1 MTIGTRALAVAL
13 IAEGAILLAAGPA
26 FAQRAP
32 RGQQRA
38 AQPAQPA
45 TPAQPGQPQ
54 LTLSNA
60 ERAALQP
67 LIVAHSAATSGPE
80 EGRAA
85 AWAQVQALLPA
96 AQAAAQG
103 NDARY
108 LVARVQL
115 AAAFQA
121 NDDAQKMAALDALIA
136 AAATPTAELPRYL
149 EARAQLAFAAQDF
162 AGAERAYVRL
172 LEVAPGN
179 QQAAGNLAIVR
190 RRMGNSSGAIETV
203 LQSIAAAEAGGGVAE
218 EILYRRARDTAYTSR
233 DRRAAEFAV
242 RLARNYPTAT
252 NWSDAIRLY
261 RDIHQPSAALTL
273 DTFRLAHA
281 AGAIRGAND
290 YLVFAQALEAAGLP
304 GETKAVLD
312 QAAQRG
318 VIRAGDAT
326 VAQMLAT
333 ATRRISE
340 DRAGLP
346 AQIAQARTSS
356 QGRSARAAADA
367 LYGYGRYAEAAELYR
382 LAATKTGE
390 DPNILRLRLGAAL
403 AMAGRRAEAEAAL
416 GAVTGNTSE
425 LAKLWLAWL
434 GRRAG

>member
-45 TPAQPGQPQ
+45 QPGQPQ
-54 LTLSNA
+54 LALSNA
-60 ERAALQP
+60 ERAALAP
-67 LIVAHSAATSGPE
+67 LIAAHSAATSGPE

-115 AAAFQA
+115 ALAYRGT
-121 NDDAQKMAALDALIA
+121 DDAAKMAALDALIA
-136 AAATPTAELPRYL
+136 AAATPQTELTRYLGARAEL
-149 EARAQLAFAAQDF
+149 AFNAQDF

-172 LEVAPGN
+172 LEIAPGD
-179 QQAAGNLAIVR
+179 QAVANNLAIVR
-190 RRMGNSSGAIETV
+190 RRMGNNSGAIETV
-203 LQSIAAAEAGGGVAE
+203 LQSIATAEAGGGVAE
-218 EILYRRARDTAYTSR
+218 EMLYRRARDTAYTAR
-233 DRRAAEFAV
+233 DRRAAELAV
-242 RLARNYPTAT
+242 RLARNYPTAQ

-261 RDIHQPSAALTL
+261 RDIHQPSDALTL

-312 QAAQRG
+312 QASQRG
-318 VIRAGDAT
+318 VIRAGDRT

-333 ATRRISE
+333 ATRRIGE

-346 AQIAQARTSS
+346 AQIAQARTSA
-356 QGRSARAAADA
+356 QGRPARAAADA

-390 DPNILRLRLGAAL
+390 DQNVLRLRLGAAL